1 MRGNAKRKKNY
12 QDDWIDILMTTKYC
26 QNRLCHW
33 NNTTDR
39 IRAKKSAEPYYVNRT
54 AKGYFDMFCSQGCMH
69 EYFNM
74 YKDRIL
80 AMVGEQFKM
89 SRKASEPTP
98 WTAWSTQPEYN
109 LPWNEGYDDARSRF
123 MESWI
128 RDNIRS

>member
-1 MRGNAKRKKNY
+1 M
-12 QDDWIDILMTTKYC
+12 TKYC
-26 QNRLCHW
+26 QNRLCHY
-33 NNTTDR
+33 NNTADR

-54 AKGYFDMFCSQGCMH
+54 AGRYFDMFCSQNCLY

-80 AMVGEQFKM
+80 ATIGEQGKQ
-89 SRKASEPTP
+89 SRKATEDGP
-98 WTAWSTQPEYN
+98 WLAWQQTPEYN
-109 LPWNEGYDDARSRF
+109 LPWNAGYDDARSRF